1 MWCFSVCLLY
11 IIFTLSLIDLEA
23 TGIEKNIFSVK
34 YKTYTKDNPNKEVEL
49 RDVKNFNDGM
59 KTKFVIHGWL
69 SIPLDEGIK
78 VKDATFK
85 WQHDVG
91 RVVLVDWRGLNSNP
105 IYNDVVKKTVPEIAE
120 DLTKELIYVQNK
132 GNGKI
137 ELVGHSLGAHIA
149 GQAGRLF
156 KLNTGK
162 KIDSIIGK
170 VVYINMQK

>member
-1 MWCFSVCLLY
+1 
-11 IIFTLSLIDLEA
+11 LEA
-23 TGIEKNIFSVK
+23 TGKEKNIFSVK

-49 RDVKNFNDGM
+49 KDVKNFNDGM
-59 KTKFVIHGWL
+59 KTKFVIHGWITISL
-69 SIPLDEGIK
+69 GKGIK

-91 RVVLVDWRGLNSNP
+91 RVVIVDWRGLNSNLN
-105 IYNDVVKKTVPEIAE
+105 YNNVAKNIVPEIAE
-120 DLTKELIYVQNK
+120 DLTKELIYIQSRR
-132 GNGKI
+132 NGKI

-156 KLNTGK
+156 KLYTGK

-170 VVYINMQK
+170 VVRINMQNEL

>member
-1 MWCFSVCLLY
+1 MWSFSVCLFY
-11 IIFTLSLIDLEA
+11 ISFTLSLTDLEA
-23 TGIEKNIFSVK
+23 TGIGKNIFKVK

-59 KTKFVIHGWL
+59 KTKFVIHGWM
-69 SIPLDEGIK
+69 SIPLGKGIK

-91 RVVLVDWRGLNSNP
+91 RVVIIDWREFSLNP
-105 IYNDVVKKTVPEIAE
+105 IYYYIAKKTVPEIAE

-137 ELVGHSLGAHIA
+137 
-149 GQAGRLF
+149 
-156 KLNTGK
+156 
-162 KIDSIIGK
+162 
-170 VVYINMQK
+170 